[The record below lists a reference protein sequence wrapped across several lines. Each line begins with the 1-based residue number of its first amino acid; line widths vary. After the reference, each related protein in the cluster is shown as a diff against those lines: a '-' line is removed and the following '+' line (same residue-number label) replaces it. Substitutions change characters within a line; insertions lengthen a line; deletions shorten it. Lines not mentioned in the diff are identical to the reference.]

1 MEIVQLCSV
10 PVYKLPLSTAIE
22 AAVVQGPSPAVDQI
36 IIETDPSFACS
47 RITHYIRHSWNKQV
61 IQWLRRAFILKTR
74 LYVARRWRR
83 PGRRLGF
90 LQLPGR
96 RSCFCRS
103 SGLRSSSAPCWQKST
118 DVFEQQRWPAL
129 LRKQSQ
135 KWCPIYRHCPTPNL
149 QHNYQPI
156 PIFWVVELTHSG

>member
-1 MEIVQLCSV
+1 MEIGRLCSV
-10 PVYKLPLSTAIE
+10 PVCKLPLPAAVE
-22 AAVVQGPSPAVDQI
+22 AAVVQGPSPAADQI

-47 RITHYIRHSWNKQV
+47 GITRYIRDSWNKQV
-61 IQWLRRAFILKTR
+61 IQRLHRAFILKTH

-83 PGRRLGF
+83 PGPRLGF
-90 LQLPGR
+90 LPLPGR

-118 DVFEQQRWPAL
+118 DAFEQQRWPAL

-135 KWCPIYRHCPTPNL
+135 EWCPLYRYCPTPNL
-149 QHNYQPI
+149 
-156 PIFWVVELTHSG
+156 